1 MTLKLKR
8 HPRKGGVTGVR
19 RQQSNR
25 SYTRHVLQIMSTD
38 ATCERE
44 LCVNPAEH
52 SLGSQLL
59 CNLHYRQ
66 IIDPCQLNTARR
78 EHDLPA
84 DAQLGLGVFVAPHPD
99 YPLRFLRHRFGSLR
113 CDECGATWD
122 GIEGEVCSWCIDRAK
137 WARP

>member
-25 SYTRHVLQIMSTD
+25 SYTPPVTANMTD
-38 ATCERE
+38 GPICESE

-52 SLGSQLL
+52 ALGSQLL

-78 EHDLPA
+78 DHDLPV
-84 DAQLGLGVFVAPHPD
+84 DAPLGLGVFVAPHPD
-99 YPLRFLRHRFGSLR
+99 YPLRFLRHRFGSLC
-113 CDECGATWD
+113 CDLCGATWD
-122 GIEGEVCSWCIDRAK
+122 GIEGVVCLWCIDRAK
-137 WARP
+137 WTRP

>member
-25 SYTRHVLQIMSTD
+25 SYTPPVTANMTD
-38 ATCERE
+38 GPICESE

-52 SLGSQLL
+52 ALGSQLL

-78 EHDLPA
+78 DHDLPV
-84 DAQLGLGVFVAPHPD
+84 DAPLGLGVFVAPHPD
-99 YPLRFLRHRFGSLR
+99 YPLRFLRHRFGSLC
-113 CDECGATWD
+113 CDLCGATWD
-122 GIEGEVCSWCIDRAK
+122 GIEGAVCLWCIDRAK
-137 WARP
+137 WTRP

>member
-25 SYTRHVLQIMSTD
+25 SYTPPVTANMTD
-38 ATCERE
+38 GPICESE

-52 SLGSQLL
+52 ALGSQLL

-78 EHDLPA
+78 DHDLPV
-84 DAQLGLGVFVAPHPD
+84 DAPLGLGVFVAPHPD
-99 YPLRFLRHRFGSLR
+99 YPLRFLRHRFGSLC
-113 CDECGATWD
+113 CDLCGATWD
-122 GIEGEVCSWCIDRAK
+122 GIEGAVCLWCIDRAK
-137 WARP
+137 WTRS